1 MTTRRRRSSV
11 PPRPVR
17 RLLLGPIVPVVAT
30 VGIVV
35 LPIGAAVGVF
45 ATRFLPGPL
54 KPVRLLWVM
63 LVGLA
68 RESVGITA
76 LFGLWLASG
85 FGWRIR
91 TPVFQRQHVR
101 LIGWYLWGLV
111 GTAQRTLGM
120 RIVIEE
126 APGALSVEPHVE
138 SRPLL
143 VLSRH
148 AGVGDSLLLAHQ
160 LVNIYG
166 RTPSIILKDTLQ
178 WAPCLDVVLNRLP
191 NRFIASNP
199 RPGAGAVESIAS
211 LAAELP
217 SDGAL
222 ILFPEG
228 GNFSEARRLRAI
240 ERLVEQD
247 LPAQAAKARAL
258 MTVLPPRPRGTLA
271 AIDAAPHADVVFVA
285 HTGLERL
292 SSMREVIAGVPMEH
306 SVRMSWW
313 LVRARD
319 IPHGDDA
326 RIAWLYDWWERI
338 DTWIQ
343 AHAEPGLEPVTR
355 VDAEQRRA
363 TRPSADAAGPY
374 LSDIEPDSPK
384 RPLRPRENRRP

>member
-1 MTTRRRRSSV
+1 
-11 PPRPVR
+11 
-17 RLLLGPIVPVVAT
+17 
-30 VGIVV
+30 
-35 LPIGAAVGVF
+35 
-45 ATRFLPGPL
+45 
-54 KPVRLLWVM
+54 
-63 LVGLA
+63 
-68 RESVGITA
+68 
-76 LFGLWLASG
+76 
-85 FGWRIR
+85 
-91 TPVFQRQHVR
+91 
-101 LIGWYLWGLV
+101 
-111 GTAQRTLGM
+111 
-120 RIVIEE
+120 
-126 APGALSVEPHVE
+126 
-138 SRPLL
+138 
-143 VLSRH
+143 
-148 AGVGDSLLLAHQ
+148 
-160 LVNIYG
+160 
-166 RTPSIILKDTLQ
+166 
-178 WAPCLDVVLNRLP
+178 VLNRLP

-240 ERLVEQD
+240 ERLVEQN

-338 DTWIQ
+338 DT
-343 AHAEPGLEPVTR
+343 R

-363 TRPSADAAGPY
+363 TQPSADAAGPD
-374 LSDIEPDSPK
+374 LSDIEPDSPQ
-384 RPLRPRENRRP
+384 RPLRPRANHRP